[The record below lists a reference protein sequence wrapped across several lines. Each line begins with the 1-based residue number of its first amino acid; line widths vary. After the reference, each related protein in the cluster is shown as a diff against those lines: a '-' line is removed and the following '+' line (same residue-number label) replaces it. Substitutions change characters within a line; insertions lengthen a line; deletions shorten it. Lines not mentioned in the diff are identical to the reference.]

1 LWRTRWQTTGKE
13 TRRRLTQ
20 IARMETESAR
30 THLGSLNETERG
42 VVTGIET
49 GIENVTTEMTE
60 SVIETEVT
68 GTGRAIA
75 VMTVTG

>member
-1 LWRTRWQTTGKE
+1 M
-13 TRRRLTQ
+13 
-20 IARMETESAR
+20 IPAVHAISYVFFFFFFCS

>member
-1 LWRTRWQTTGKE
+1 
-13 TRRRLTQ
+13 
-20 IARMETESAR
+20 
-30 THLGSLNETERG
+30 
-42 VVTGIET
+42 VTGIET

-68 GTGRAIA
+68 ETGRAIA